1 MTTVLTD
8 LFLPLRERLTGSLV
22 TSTDGYWDVA
32 RAAWVLNVDQRPS
45 AVVHAET
52 AEDVAATVDFARE
65 HGLRVA
71 AQGTGHNAAPLGD
84 LAGTLL
90 LKTARMRGITI
101 DPARRTAR
109 VEAGVLWQEL
119 TEAAAAHGLAGLVG
133 SSPDVGVVGY
143 TVGGGLSWF
152 GRKHG
157 LACSALRSAEVV
169 TADGQVRVVDA
180 DHDADLFWALRGG
193 GGGVAVVTALELQL
207 WPVSEVQAGALFWPV
222 ERGPDVWRAWRS
234 WVDTLPDETT
244 TWARYMS
251 FPPFPEV
258 PEPLRGN
265 AFVIVEA
272 CHLGD
277 AAEAAA
283 LLAPMRALGPALDT
297 VATLPTTALSSV
309 HMDPEHPVPSAGE
322 GMLLADLPEQAV
334 EQLVRVGGHGSGSPL
349 LSLEVR
355 HLGGSL
361 ARPADGA
368 LGSLRAQFAVF
379 AVGIAADPVS
389 EQRVRTHCDVV
400 RSALAPWDA
409 GCSYLNFT
417 ERSAAPSEF
426 FAPDALAR
434 LQQVKQRYDAD
445 DLVRSNHPVR

>member
-22 TSTDGYWDVA
+22 TSSDGYWDVA
-32 RAAWVLNVDQRPS
+32 RAAWVLNVEQRPS
-45 AVVHAET
+45 AVVHAES
-52 AEDVAATVDFARE
+52 AADVAAAVDFARE

-71 AQGTGHNAAPLGD
+71 PQGTGHNAAPLGD

-90 LKTARMRGITI
+90 LKTSRMRGITI
-101 DPARRTAR
+101 DPDRRTAR

-119 TEAAAAHGLAGLVG
+119 TEAAAEHGLSGLAG

-157 LACSALRSAEVV
+157 LSCSALLAAEVV
-169 TADGQVRVVDA
+169 TADGQLRTVDA

-193 GGGVAVVTALELQL
+193 GGGVAVVTALELRL
-207 WPVSEVQAGALFWPV
+207 WPLQEVQAGALFWPV
-222 ERGPDVWRAWRS
+222 ERGAEVWRAWRS
-234 WVDTLPDETT
+234 WVDALPEETT

-251 FPPFPEV
+251 FPPVPDV
-258 PEPLRGN
+258 PEPLRGG
-265 AFVIVEA
+265 AFVVVEA

-277 AAEAAA
+277 ADEAAA

-297 VATLPTTALSSV
+297 FATIPTTALSRV
-309 HMDPEHPVPSAGE
+309 HMDPEQPVPAAGE
-322 GMLLADLPEQAV
+322 GMMLADLPEEAI
-334 EQLVRVGGHGSGSPL
+334 EQLVRVGGPGSGSPL

-355 HLGGSL
+355 HLGGQL
-361 ARPADGA
+361 ARAADGA
-368 LGSLRAQFAVF
+368 LESLRARFAVF
-379 AVGIAADPVS
+379 AVGVTPDPVS
-389 EQRVRTHCDVV
+389 EAHVRAHCDAV
-400 RSALAPWDA
+400 RAALAPWDA

-426 FAPDALAR
+426 FTAEALAR
-434 LQQVKQRYDAD
+434 LRQVKQRYDAG
-445 DLVRSNHPVR
+445 DLVRSNHPVL

>member
-8 LFLPLRERLTGSLV
+8 LFLPLREQLTGSLV
-22 TSTDGYWDVA
+22 TSSDGYWDVA

-52 AEDVAATVDFARE
+52 VADVVAAVDFARE
-65 HGLRVA
+65 HGLRIA

-101 DPARRTAR
+101 DPERHTAR
-109 VEAGVLWQEL
+109 IEAGVLWQEL
-119 TEAAAAHGLAGLVG
+119 TEAAAEHGLAGLVG

-157 LACSALRSAEVV
+157 LACSAVVAAEVV
-169 TADGQVRVVDA
+169 TADGQVRHVDA

-193 GGGVAVVTALELQL
+193 GGVAVVTALELRL
-207 WPVSEVQAGALFWPV
+207 LPVREVQAGALFWPA
-222 ERGPDVWRAWRS
+222 ERGADVWDAWRS

-244 TWARYMS
+244 TWARFMS
-251 FPPFPEV
+251 FPPIPEV

-265 AFVIVEA
+265 SYVIVEA

-277 AAEAAA
+277 AGEVDA
-283 LLAPMRALGPALDT
+283 LLAPMRELGPVLDT
-297 VATLPTTALSSV
+297 VATMPTTSLSRV
-309 HMDPEHPVPSAGE
+309 HMDPEQPVPCAGE
-322 GMLLADLPEQAV
+322 GMMLADLPGEAV

-355 HLGGSL
+355 HLGGQLSRE
-361 ARPADGA
+361 AEGA
-368 LGSLRAQFAVF
+368 LGALRAKFAVF
-379 AVGIAADPVS
+379 AVGVTPDPVT
-389 EQRVRTHCDVV
+389 EQVVRTHCDAV
-400 RSALAPWDA
+400 RAALAPWDA

-426 FAPDALAR
+426 FSSDALAR
-434 LQQVKQRYDAD
+434 LRQVKQRYDAE
-445 DLVRSNHPVR
+445 DLVRSNHPVL